1 MASTRVNFAAAAVLL
16 IAAVLSG
23 GIKGS
28 SRIALLVL
36 LGVIGTVAVSN
47 DRFSRFKSLGDQ
59 DAVMDRVDGSVN
71 RTFWEIA
78 EQYPMG
84 NGLGGGG
91 TSVPFFLADLIR
103 KPVSMESEYARI
115 LLEQGLLGL
124 GLWATFIC
132 SLVFAPKAF
141 MRSPW
146 RPGRFLCWL
155 TCCISFGCA
164 GMGTGLMTSIPQTA
178 FIMLAAGWVLV
189 PAAPESRPSNW
200 TPKSLLSY
208 APLSGEPWGQE
219 HEVLP
224 RPQGFSLDAG
234 EEFAR

>member
-1 MASTRVNFAAAAVLL
+1 
-16 IAAVLSG
+16 
-23 GIKGS
+23 
-28 SRIALLVL
+28 
-36 LGVIGTVAVSN
+36 
-47 DRFSRFKSLGDQ
+47 
-59 DAVMDRVDGSVN
+59 MDRVGGSVN

-103 KPVSMESEYARI
+103 KPVAMESEYARI

-124 GLWATFIC
+124 GLWIAFIC
-132 SLVFAPKAF
+132 SLVFAPRVFIKG
-141 MRSPW
+141 PW

-155 TCCISFGCA
+155 ACCISFGCA

-189 PAAPESRPSNW
+189 PAAPDAS
-200 TPKSLLSY
+200 KSLRS
-208 APLSGEPWGQE
+208 PN
-219 HEVLP
+219 
-224 RPQGFSLDAG
+224 SLDVKAPPSSQPWVPQ
-234 EEFAR
+234 EELRFQHQGLSFAFNKELA